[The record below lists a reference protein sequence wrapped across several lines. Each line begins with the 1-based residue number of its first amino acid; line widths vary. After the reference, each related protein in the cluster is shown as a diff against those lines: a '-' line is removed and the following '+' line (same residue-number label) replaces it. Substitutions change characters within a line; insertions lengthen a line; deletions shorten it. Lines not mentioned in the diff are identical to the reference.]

1 VIMEPLTVFLLY
13 SLRFS
18 VIFSVVILWVVA
30 MSDIGSHV
38 RKGLFTT
45 GTLASMSIAVSVVAV
60 VAIAALNAVVPSH
73 GWTGMGLRGSASVPP
88 ARQECEAF
96 SYTFTYSFGLSRLT
110 SVPREC
116 MAGHLESFQPLYA
129 SPQRTAATTG

>member
-1 VIMEPLTVFLLY
+1 MTYFGYSIITMEPLTIFLLY

-45 GTLASMSIAVSVVAV
+45 AKLASMAIAVSVVAV
-60 VAIAALNAVVPSH
+60 GAIAALNAVVSSH
-73 GWTGMGLRGSASVPP
+73 GWTEIGPRSISPVDGEGIAAITGSDS
-88 ARQECEAF
+88 AR
-96 SYTFTYSFGLSRLT
+96 SG
-110 SVPREC
+110 
-116 MAGHLESFQPLYA
+116 
-129 SPQRTAATTG
+129 

>member
-1 VIMEPLTVFLLY
+1 VTKEPLTVFLLY

-18 VIFSVVILWVVA
+18 VIFMVVILWVVA

-38 RKGLFTT
+38 RKGLFTAAK
-45 GTLASMSIAVSVVAV
+45 LASIAVAVSVVAV
-60 VAIAALNAVVPSH
+60 AAIAALNALSPSQE
-73 GWTGMGLRGSASVPP
+73 WTGIDPKGSATVPP

-96 SYTFTYSFGLSRLT
+96 SYTFTYSFGLRRPT

-116 MAGHLESFQPLYA
+116 MAGPTESFQP
-129 SPQRTAATTG
+129 SHVPRQRTAATEG

>member
-1 VIMEPLTVFLLY
+1 MTYFGYSIVTMEPLTIFLLY

-45 GTLASMSIAVSVVAV
+45 AKLASMAVAVSVVAV
-60 VAIAALNAVVPSH
+60 GAIAALNAVVPSY
-73 GWTGMGLRGSASVPP
+73 GWTGISPRGSASVPP

-96 SYTFTYSFGLSRLT
+96 SYTFTYSFGLRRFT
-110 SVPREC
+110 SVPQDC
-116 MAGHLESFQPLYA
+116 MARHTESF
-129 SPQRTAATTG
+129 

>member
-1 VIMEPLTVFLLY
+1 MTYFGYSIVTMEPLTIFLLY

-45 GTLASMSIAVSVVAV
+45 AKLASMAIAVSVVAV
-60 VAIAALNAVVPSH
+60 GAIAALNAVVSSH
-73 GWTGMGLRGSASVPP
+73 GWTEIGPRGSARLPP

-96 SYTFTYSFGLSRLT
+96 SYTFTYSFGLRRFT
-110 SVPREC
+110 SVPQDC
-116 MAGHLESFQPLYA
+116 MARHTESF
-129 SPQRTAATTG
+129 